1 MGLDKALIHLDFNDA
16 TLHVPI
22 LILITTLAADV
33 QPSYQYFFEGVQK
46 TLATEKYLSC
56 PNADLVMEF
65 LIRSKYYGELPS
77 MVVHTAKMDHRYYL
91 RALSV
96 CLLVKS
102 TKGYNE
108 DFLDL
113 FKGTL
118 SEFLTD
124 IDLENEFK
132 DNIEHEIE
140 KTSGTMISNKADFEG
155 MDEEGENKGG

>member
-33 QPSYQYFFEGVQK
+33 QPNYQYFFEGVKK

-77 MVVHTAKMDHRYYL
+77 MVVHTARMDNRYYL

-96 CLLVKS
+96 CLW
-102 TKGYNE
+102 
-108 DFLDL
+108 
-113 FKGTL
+113 
-118 SEFLTD
+118 
-124 IDLENEFK
+124 
-132 DNIEHEIE
+132 
-140 KTSGTMISNKADFEG
+140 
-155 MDEEGENKGG
+155 